1 MQFNDSPLFE
11 AFCASCRSLNISQDF
26 QSNHSTH
33 HKAFVCQD
41 CGHKFTKKVTLKQE
55 KVADPSI
62 LRILQRQ
69 HLEPWERT
77 FLKILVYQRRY
88 SQAEQLVLEHIN
100 AKVNP
105 VPSGRGVG

>member
-1 MQFNDSPLFE
+1 
-11 AFCASCRSLNISQDF
+11 
-26 QSNHSTH
+26 
-33 HKAFVCQD
+33 
-41 CGHKFTKKVTLKQE
+41 
-55 KVADPSI
+55 
-62 LRILQRQ
+62 
-69 HLEPWERT
+69 LEPWERT